1 MNKQI
6 RWGILGTALIARE
19 QVIPGMRKTPYNRH
33 ARVTAIASRSL
44 PQAEA
49 VARELSIDKAYGS
62 YEELL
67 ADNQIDA
74 VYIPLPN
81 HLHVPFSIDALESGK
96 HVLCEKP
103 IALSA
108 AEAET
113 LVAAAR
119 QYPRLKLMEAF
130 MYRHHPQWLWARQMV
145 DEERIGPLRTIQTIF
160 SYFDENPDRI
170 LHHPEWGGGALMDI
184 GCYPISLSRFLFH
197 AEPTR
202 VVGTLEHDPR
212 FGVDRLT
219 SGLMEFEAGTSIFTC
234 ATQLVPHQR
243 VNIYGTRGRVEI
255 EIPFNAPCDRPCRA
269 WLDVDGTIEELR
281 FETCDQYGIQAD
293 LFSRAILADLPVPT
307 PISDAVA
314 NMRVIDAL
322 VKSGGQRG
330 GWESL

>member
-170 LHHPEWGGGALMDI
+170 LHNPAWGGGALMDI
-184 GCYPISLSRFLFH
+184 GCYPISLSRFLFR

-219 SGLMEFEAGTSIFTC
+219 SGLLEFEAGTSIFTC

-243 VNIYGTRGRVEI
+243 VNIYGTRGRIEI
-255 EIPFNAPCDRPCRA
+255 EIPFNAPTDRPCRA
-269 WLDVDGTIEELR
+269 WLDVDGTIEELH

-293 LFSRAILADLPVPT
+293 LFSRAILNDTPVPT
-307 PISDAVA
+307 PIGDAVA

-322 VKSGGQRG
+322 VKSGQRNN
-330 GWESL
+330 WESL

>member
-19 QVIPGMRKTPYNRH
+19 QVIPGMRKSPYDRH

-170 LHHPEWGGGALMDI
+170 LHNPAWGGGALMDI
-184 GCYPISLSRFLFH
+184 GCYPISLSRFLFR

-219 SGLMEFEAGTSIFTC
+219 SGLLEFEAGTSIFTC

-243 VNIYGTRGRVEI
+243 VNIYGTRGRIEI
-255 EIPFNAPCDRPCRA
+255 EIPFNAPTDRPCRA
-269 WLDVDGTIEELR
+269 WLDVDGTIEELH

-293 LFSRAILADLPVPT
+293 LFSRAILNDTPVPT
-307 PISDAVA
+307 PIGDAVA

-322 VKSGGQRG
+322 VKSGQRNN
-330 GWESL
+330 WESL

>member
-19 QVIPGMRKTPYNRH
+19 QVIPGMRKSPYNYH

-170 LHHPEWGGGALMDI
+170 LHNPAWGGGALMDI
-184 GCYPISLSRFLFH
+184 GCYPISLSRFLFR

-219 SGLMEFEAGTSIFTC
+219 SGLLEFEAGTSIFTC

-243 VNIYGTRGRVEI
+243 VNIYGTRGRIEI
-255 EIPFNAPCDRPCRA
+255 EIPFNAPTDRPCRA
-269 WLDVDGTIEELR
+269 WLDVDGTIEELH

-293 LFSRAILADLPVPT
+293 LFSRAILEDLPVPT

-322 VKSGGQRG
+322 VKSGQRNN
-330 GWESL
+330 WEGL

>member
-19 QVIPGMRKTPYNRH
+19 QVIPGMRKTPYSRH

-113 LVAAAR
+113 LVTAAR

-170 LHHPEWGGGALMDI
+170 LHNPAWGGGALMDI
-184 GCYPISLSRFLFH
+184 GCYPISLSRFLFR

-219 SGLMEFEAGTSIFTC
+219 SGLLEFEAGTSIFTC

-243 VNIYGTRGRVEI
+243 VNIYGTRGRIEI
-255 EIPFNAPCDRPCRA
+255 EIPFNAPTDRPCRA
-269 WLDVDGTIEELR
+269 WLDVDGTIEELH

-293 LFSRAILADLPVPT
+293 LFSRAILEDLPVPT

-322 VKSGGQRG
+322 VKSGQRNN
-330 GWESL
+330 WEGL

>member
-170 LHHPEWGGGALMDI
+170 LHNPAWGGGALMDI
-184 GCYPISLSRFLFH
+184 GCYPISLSRFLFR

-219 SGLMEFEAGTSIFTC
+219 SGLLEFEAGTSIFTC

-243 VNIYGTRGRVEI
+243 VNIYGTRGRIEI
-255 EIPFNAPCDRPCRA
+255 EIPFNAPTDRPCRA
-269 WLDVDGTIEELR
+269 WLDVDGTIEELH

-293 LFSRAILADLPVPT
+293 LFSRAILKDTPVPT
-307 PISDAVA
+307 PIGDAVA

-322 VKSGGQRG
+322 VKSGQRNN
-330 GWESL
+330 WESL

>member
-19 QVIPGMRKTPYNRH
+19 QVIPGMRKTPYSRH

-113 LVAAAR
+113 LVAAAT

-170 LHHPEWGGGALMDI
+170 LHNPAWGGGALMDI
-184 GCYPISLSRFLFH
+184 GCYPISLSRFLFR

-219 SGLMEFEAGTSIFTC
+219 SGLLEFEAGTSIFTC

-243 VNIYGTRGRVEI
+243 VNIYGTRGRIEI
-255 EIPFNAPCDRPCRA
+255 EIPFNAPTDRPCRA
-269 WLDVDGTIEELR
+269 WLDVDGTIEELH

-293 LFSRAILADLPVPT
+293 LFSRAILEDLPVPT

-322 VKSGGQRG
+322 VKSGQRNN
-330 GWESL
+330 WEGL

>member
-19 QVIPGMRKTPYNRH
+19 QVIPGMRKTPYSRH

-170 LHHPEWGGGALMDI
+170 LHNPAWGGGALMDI
-184 GCYPISLSRFLFH
+184 GCYPISLSRFLFR

-219 SGLMEFEAGTSIFTC
+219 SGLLEFEAGTSIFTC

-243 VNIYGTRGRVEI
+243 VNIYGTRGRIEI
-255 EIPFNAPCDRPCRA
+255 EIPFNAPTDRPCRA
-269 WLDVDGTIEELR
+269 WLDVDGTIEELH

-293 LFSRAILADLPVPT
+293 LFSRAILEDLPVPS
-307 PISDAVA
+307 PISEAVA

-322 VKSGGQRG
+322 VKSGQRNN
-330 GWESL
+330 WEGL

>member
-1 MNKQI
+1 MQKQI

-19 QVIPGMRKTPYNRH
+19 QVIPGMRKSPYNLH

-44 PQAEA
+44 AQAEA

-170 LHHPEWGGGALMDI
+170 LHNPAWGGGALMDI
-184 GCYPISLSRFLFH
+184 GCYPISLSRFLFR

-219 SGLMEFEAGTSIFTC
+219 SGLLEFEAGTSIFTC

-243 VNIYGTRGRVEI
+243 VNIYGTRGRIEI
-255 EIPFNAPCDRPCRA
+255 EIPFNAPTDRPCRA

-293 LFSRAILADLPVPT
+293 LFSRAILEDLPVPT
-307 PISDAVA
+307 PIGDAVA

-322 VKSGGQRG
+322 VKSGQRNN
-330 GWESL
+330 WESL